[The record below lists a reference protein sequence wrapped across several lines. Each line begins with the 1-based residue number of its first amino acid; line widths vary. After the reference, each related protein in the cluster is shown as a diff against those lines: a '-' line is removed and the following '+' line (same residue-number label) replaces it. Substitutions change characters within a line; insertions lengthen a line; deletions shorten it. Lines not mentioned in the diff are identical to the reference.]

1 LTARKR
7 YCALFSG
14 GSDRSIA
21 TRAGVMKRS
30 GSTMIALGAVLV
42 LAKRNG

>member
-1 LTARKR
+1 VAGLTALSPRER
-7 YCALFSG
+7 
-14 GSDRSIA
+14 
-21 TRAGVMKRS
+21 VMKRS